1 VPISYRPGPS
11 IVPVATGGVIQIKT
25 RTLAVTR
32 KNSPA
37 HGRWPR
43 GVSQTSPSV
52 RWLLW
57 PRRHSP

>member
-1 VPISYRPGPS
+1 
-11 IVPVATGGVIQIKT
+11 VPVATGGVIQIKT

-57 PRRHSP
+57 PSRHSS